1 MQDPRALKRF
11 FAKEEIRELPSEE
24 ELWEVP
30 EPHKPDIPPERG
42 TEDTWWKKHTHSHPV
57 SHEMLDLH
65 KYQNK
70 SVSQDNSDPLG
81 HRGSNLLEK
90 QRNR

>member
-11 FAKEEIRELPSEE
+11 FEEIRELPSEE

-42 TEDTWWKKHTHSHPV
+42 TEDTWWKKHTHTAILSH
-57 SHEMLDLH
+57 MKCWIYINIRTYL
-65 KYQNK
+65 
-70 SVSQDNSDPLG
+70 SVRTTVTP
-81 HRGSNLLEK
+81 
-90 QRNR
+90 